1 MRRIHSPVLLGNLE
15 DATRT
20 RVRRPFHL
28 RCVRPCNS
36 DLARAAAGVR
46 AARRRPTR
54 ERRLFPGCLRRPG
67 RQPDGARHPAS
78 GQAPMGAD
86 DRRGHTDRERM
97 PAGAGDESLARCRPR
112 PADAGHGH
120 ARYRDQPLSAGS
132 YSAPPAQ
139 SLRAAEAAVCRRRL
153 RRGPV
158 DRRLSLPQRGGEPHL
173 SRGGARHLHHAHLLL
188 DLAACRQPE
197 PAGGHRPAAEP
208 APLRAALRLPAAP
221 GPLLGAGAR
230 PQRLVGHVLH
240 LHADL
245 CGQRRLSPR
254 GRRRAR
260 VAGPRADAAGAGVGA
275 DRPEHRHRQSADHR
289 LWSHRLGQS
298 RRAAPRPGRRSCA

>member
-15 DATRT
+15 DARARAFVVLFTCDA
-20 RVRRPFHL
+20 FA
-28 RCVRPCNS
+28 RCDP

-46 AARRRPTR
+46 AARRRAAR
-54 ERRLFPGCLRRPG
+54 QRRLLPGCLRRPG

-120 ARYRDQPLSAGS
+120 ARYRHQPLSAGS
-132 YSAPPAQ
+132 YPAPPAQ
-139 SLRAAEAAVCRRRL
+139 SLRAAAAAVCRRRL
-153 RRGPV
+153 RRGSV
-158 DRRLSLPQRGGEPHL
+158 DRRLPLPQRGGEPHL
-173 SRGGARHLHHAHLLL
+173 SGGGARHLHHAHLLL

-197 PAGGHRPAAEP
+197 PAGGNGAAAEP

-260 VAGPRADAAGAGVGA
+260 LAGPGADAAGARVGA
-275 DRPEHRHRQSADHR
+275 DRPEHRHAQSVDHR
-289 LWSHRLGQS
+289 LWSHRAWPAWP
-298 RRAAPRPGRRSCA
+298 RARRPGRRSCA